1 MALEE
6 LDSLEILVIIDN
18 EVDPISKYPQQ
29 GGMLRAVKLINAAKA
44 SKGLAN
50 VIVDLH
56 PNRPDFR
63 GVTLPDFQMS
73 LEADPTFAE
82 ITNAGGIIFKNADT
96 HTVLDDMFLISG
108 EIPRVTSYETG
119 LRRGARFV
127 REKGEWE
134 EDTLILDERFV
145 VCNLKD
151 RGLVVFT
158 GCSHAGV
165 VNASKHALTLGQ
177 GAPLYAV
184 MGGYHLADAQQ
195 GQIDESVG
203 DLMALRPK
211 LLIPGHCTGWKA
223 KYRIEEVMGGKLA
236 PSTVGTRFT
245 L

>member
-145 VCNLKD
+145 VY

-223 KYRIEEVMGGKLA
+223 KYKIEEVMGGKLA